1 MQLLA
6 KRTLLGGSKLLFRS
20 HTGYVQSTSISLSKA
35 CFSTAYEH
43 AQGLGGRAERATT
56 DHTTRNDVVYGENYG
71 HRGRHDQNPDDHN
84 IENESSGV
92 TGFVADKASQGA
104 PGATKMAESMGDLAK
119 ETMDMAWDSTNNATR
134 NVQDTMVAA
143 ADENVVDTTEYR
155 TIEDLKNSL
164 GSQ

>member
-6 KRTLLGGSKLLFRS
+6 KRTLFGVSKLVFRA
-20 HTGYVQSTSISLSKA
+20 HAGYVQSASISLSRA
-35 CFSTAYEH
+35 CFSTAYER
-43 AQGLGGRAERATT
+43 AQGLGGRAERATI

-71 HRGRHDQNPDDHN
+71 HRGRHDQNPDHRN
-84 IENESSGV
+84 IENESSGI

-104 PGATKMAESMGDLAK
+104 IGAIKMADSMGDLAK
-119 ETMDMAWDSTNNATR
+119 ETMEMAWDSTKNATR